1 MEEMIMFSLP
11 YFTQTAKSNAKF
23 LGAFTFVLCVFLTV
37 MCYVFTPSAMEG
49 LHAATEGTI
58 ASKILDGNG
67 TLIGFMA
74 NSFYALMAIIFPMVY
89 SIMVGNRLIAEK
101 IDKGSMT
108 GFLSTPT
115 TRLQITMTS
124 AIYFVLSLTLMWT
137 IATGVGIIAANQ
149 FQPDALDVETFLLMN
164 VGALLYHIVL
174 SSICFCA
181 SCVFN
186 NSKNSLT
193 FGAGIPLFFFV
204 IGLFIKLS
212 EDLDFLKYVTLNT
225 LFNTQHILAG
235 KDYGWEFVTMGLIA
249 LVLYGTGIVWFNKK
263 DLPL

>member
-124 AIYFVLSLTLMWT
+124 AIILFC
-137 IATGVGIIAANQ
+137 
-149 FQPDALDVETFLLMN
+149 PLL
-164 VGALLYHIVL
+164 
-174 SSICFCA
+174 
-181 SCVFN
+181 
-186 NSKNSLT
+186 
-193 FGAGIPLFFFV
+193 
-204 IGLFIKLS
+204 
-212 EDLDFLKYVTLNT
+212 
-225 LFNTQHILAG
+225 
-235 KDYGWEFVTMGLIA
+235 
-249 LVLYGTGIVWFNKK
+249 
-263 DLPL
+263 